1 MSFSSIFLLWFLFV
15 LTPIVIKNQKWDP
28 NNYYPDFTK
37 ILDYVFGKVP
47 KIKSEIEHHV
57 FRLALAFA
65 VFLLYLS
72 LKLEDSD
79 VYSDTFLPTFVHLLC
94 LANFAYIAHLMSDE
108 LFDTP
113 WNSTISLFSF
123 FFVFTLSSG
132 IIHFVLI
139 ETDWTIIWM
148 NRRTL
153 LVGPNFISQ
162 FGDQIW
168 RLWPPFY
175 FLMILIGAGYG
186 TLGEDKKKFKTQR
199 TVNKEKYVQ
208 K

>member
-1 MSFSSIFLLWFLFV
+1 MNFSSIFLLWFLFV
-15 LTPIVIKNQKWDP
+15 LTPIIIKNQKWDP

-37 ILDYVFGKVP
+37 LLDYVFGKVP

-94 LANFAYIAHLMSDE
+94 LVNFAYIAHLMSDE

-123 FFVFTLSSG
+123 FFVFTLISG

-139 ETDWTIIWM
+139 ETDWTIIFKS
-148 NRRTL
+148 N
-153 LVGPNFISQ
+153 
-162 FGDQIW
+162 
-168 RLWPPFY
+168 
-175 FLMILIGAGYG
+175 
-186 TLGEDKKKFKTQR
+186 DKL
-199 TVNKEKYVQ
+199 
-208 K
+208 